1 MPTKD
6 EIKNFSM
13 MVEELATK
21 LRCNRMDAI
30 LQHCKETGLEVEV
43 ASTLISAALKAKI
56 KDYHLIKSS
65 ELEISGESEVFI
77 SNLKNI
83 IPKKINFR

>member
-6 EIKNFSM
+6 EIKKFSLM
-13 MVEELATK
+13 IEELAEK

-43 ASTLISAALKAKI
+43 ASTLISSALKAKI
-56 KDYHLIKSS
+56 REEAQELNLIKKTSK
-65 ELEISGESEVFI
+65 LP
-77 SNLKNI
+77 L
-83 IPKKINFR
+83 